1 MTVFL
6 ALYYAMLAAWL
17 PLLWPALR
25 LSGRSRVW
33 LLVVATAGL
42 LATLHEF
49 RMMFWTVN
57 PIRLDIFLIAIALGV
72 LYASAAAVMF
82 RNSWRK
88 SAAAL
93 LAVLVV
99 AGGGMAY
106 GWIEAG
112 RESARLTEVFHERN
126 ALLFEAKFRD
136 FDTYADYFKIFDARP
151 TFFPVGHWEDQGQG
165 YFSRLIVN
173 PTGRV
178 WAFFRCG
185 DTECPY
191 HSAEPGLQTV
201 GDPAGM
207 QWEFVLEPP
216 AGLPVTVRI
225 ARPDRDRLTIE
236 GHGQPSTM
244 AETPPPIDPAP
255 ARRSLNFLGPF
266 TALDCRGDYTDVR
279 QLWLWQEG
287 TRLYA
292 VGVFGTLLSGRR
304 ADYVSPIVMGD
315 SEQSG
320 DGWSFAWSR
329 DGRSGEA
336 SIALAGADAHFTL
349 TLTLDRRPEEHA
361 VLSRNAVFHDE
372 AIELAPLTAEA
383 DWDHWFDTVMVG
395 HFASGDIPE
404 C

>member
-1 MTVFL
+1 MPT
-6 ALYYAMLAAWL
+6 
-17 PLLWPALR
+17 
-25 LSGRSRVW
+25 SSTGC
-33 LLVVATAGL
+33 
-42 LATLHEF
+42 
-49 RMMFWTVN
+49 
-57 PIRLDIFLIAIALGV
+57 
-72 LYASAAAVMF
+72 
-82 RNSWRK
+82 
-88 SAAAL
+88 
-93 LAVLVV
+93 
-99 AGGGMAY
+99 Y

-126 ALLFEAKFRD
+126 ALLFEAKFRE

-151 TFFPVGHWEDQGQG
+151 TFFPVGNWEDQGEG

-185 DTECPY
+185 DKECPY

-207 QWEFVLEPP
+207 QWEVVLEPP

-236 GHGQPSTM
+236 GRGQPSTM

-292 VGVFGTLLSGRR
+292 VGCQRRREKGPPRRCKKGPLGGCGLVPVVHGRAPRATRR
-304 ADYVSPIVMGD
+304 ALNRLTRRRAREGPVGPRG
-315 SEQSG
+315 QAWA
-320 DGWSFAWSR
+320 GWSVQ
-329 DGRSGEA
+329 
-336 SIALAGADAHFTL
+336 LA
-349 TLTLDRRPEEHA
+349 
-361 VLSRNAVFHDE
+361 
-372 AIELAPLTAEA
+372 
-383 DWDHWFDTVMVG
+383 VG
-395 HFASGDIPE
+395 V
-404 C
+404 